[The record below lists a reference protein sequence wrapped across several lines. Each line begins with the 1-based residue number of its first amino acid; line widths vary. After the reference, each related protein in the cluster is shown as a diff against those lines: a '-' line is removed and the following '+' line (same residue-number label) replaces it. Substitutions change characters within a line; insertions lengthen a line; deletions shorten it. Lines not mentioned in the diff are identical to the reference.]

1 MRKLLPILLLLLA
14 APALAD
20 VGFRLQ
26 PGDHSVPAQ
35 GLPAYRIDLA
45 ARPWGSDGNSVLPEA
60 ERTRL
65 MKARY
70 GPSRGEGNVRDSPG
84 LHSTD
89 YQAALEEACRLWPE
103 QLLGHR
109 GAEDGYTCTA
119 TLEEISDAYYSHRGH
134 SLLAQVIAKRLGG
147 SSSGARVTLAGPIW
161 GKPGEELTFEAA
173 GCAGAWGWRR
183 TGGAKLRP
191 RRTGIVGFTWAEPG
205 VFTVTAKSACGS
217 VEATVTISAERPDAE
232 PGTKPEPEP
241 GKGGTDPGCL
251 PGKCGAEP
259 GSEPPKPGTPAA
271 TCLILP
277 AQTVRSG
284 EPITYS
290 LGECPK
296 EP

>member
-1 MRKLLPILLLLLA
+1 MRKLIAILLLLA
-14 APALAD
+14 APALAE

-35 GLPAYRIDLA
+35 GLPAYPIDLT
-45 ARPWGSDGNSVLPEA
+45 ARPWGADGNSVLPEA
-60 ERTRL
+60 ERALL
-65 MKARY
+65 MRQRY
-70 GPSRGEGNVRDSPG
+70 GPARGEGNVRDSPG
-84 LHSTD
+84 PHSTD
-89 YQAALEEACRLWPE
+89 YEEAITEACRKWPE

-109 GAEDGYTCTA
+109 GVEDGYSCVP
-119 TLEEISDAYYSHRGH
+119 TLEEISDAYYSRRGH
-134 SLLAQVIAKRLGG
+134 NLLAQVIAKRLGG
-147 SSSGARVTLAGPIW
+147 SSTGASITVTGPIW
-161 GKPGEELTFEAA
+161 GRPGEELIFEAG

-191 RRTGIVGFTWAEPG
+191 RRTGVVGFTWPEPG

-232 PGTKPEPEP
+232 PLP
-241 GKGGTDPGCL
+241 DPV
-251 PGKCGAEP
+251 PPHPVE
-259 GSEPPKPGTPAA
+259 PKPDPSPAA

-296 EP
+296 EPR